1 MLISGPLEHI
11 RYRVRYFSV
20 SLMVV
25 QLGQIPVLCNILVAT
40 LLADNPLS
48 RNAGEFKPL
57 NAILG

>member
-1 MLISGPLEHI
+1 
-11 RYRVRYFSV
+11 
-20 SLMVV
+20 MVV

-57 NAILG
+57 NAILGSAKITQTLLILALYK